1 MSERCL
7 PMLAARGEPFDS
19 EEYLF
24 EVKWNGIRALAA
36 QRGSGWE
43 LWGRELADYRP
54 RYPEM
59 QVLTALPPG
68 TILDGELVLSSHGVS
83 SHGVPDLEA
92 ILARHQLSHPGK
104 IQHAS
109 QQQPVTYV
117 VFDLLSYQGRSLLG
131 QPLQARRALLQELV
145 ARLAEPRVQF
155 SEGLVGPGRAFFQQ
169 AVRQGQEGIM
179 AKHVASRYLPG
190 QRSVCWL
197 KIKPARR
204 LPCVIVGWQAGAYG
218 LRGLLVAAPWAGRL
232 RYVANVRT
240 GFTDAERRRLPA
252 VLAGRGCARP
262 VVECPYRGLWLEP
275 ELMCQVNYL
284 EWTRA
289 GRLRGT
295 SFHGLLAP

>member
-7 PMLAARGEPFDS
+7 PMLAVRGEPFDS

-59 QVLTALPPG
+59 QVLAALPPG
-68 TILDGELVLSSHGVS
+68 TILDGELVLQ

-104 IQHAS
+104 IQHAG
-109 QQQPVTYV
+109 QRQPVTYV
-117 VFDLLSYQGRSLLG
+117 VFDLLAYQGRCLMG
-131 QPLQARRALLQELV
+131 QPLQTRRALLQELV
-145 ARLAEPRVQF
+145 ARCQEPRVQF
-155 SEGLVGPGRAFFQQ
+155 SEGIVGPGRVFFQQ
-169 AVRQGQEGIM
+169 AVTQGQEGIM
-179 AKHVASRYLPG
+179 AKHVASRYLAG
-190 QRSVCWL
+190 TRSACWL
-197 KIKPARR
+197 KVKPARR
-204 LPCVIVGWQAGAYG
+204 LPCVITGWQAGPCG

-252 VLAGRGCARP
+252 VLAGRGRARP
-262 VVECPYRGLWLEP
+262 VVPCPYRGLWLEP
-275 ELMCQVNYL
+275 QLMCQVNYL
-284 EWTRA
+284 EWTRG
-289 GRLRGT
+289 GRLRGA
-295 SFHGLLAP
+295 SFHGMLAAP